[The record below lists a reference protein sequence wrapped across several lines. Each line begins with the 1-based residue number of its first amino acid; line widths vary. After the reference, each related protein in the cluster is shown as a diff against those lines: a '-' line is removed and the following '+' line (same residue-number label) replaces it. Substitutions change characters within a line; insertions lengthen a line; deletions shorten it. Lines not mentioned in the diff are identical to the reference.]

1 MKTSRNSKHIS
12 VKRLL
17 ELAVEFCKN
26 LTAKEYVLVSK
37 FIMFVSKNRN
47 K

>member
-12 VKRLL
+12 VKRLREML
-17 ELAVEFCKN
+17 NEYKKLTHKEFIAI
-26 LTAKEYVLVSK
+26 TK
-37 FIMFVSKNRN
+37 FISHLEANRN

>member
-12 VKRLL
+12 VKRLREML
-17 ELAVEFCKN
+17 NDHPQISREEFIVV
-26 LTAKEYVLVSK
+26 TK
-37 FIMFVSKNRN
+37 FISYVELNRN